1 MSLSNLL
8 SIKSF
13 YHLRTLCPK
22 KGGAYYGATL
32 LNIKLLKFKLC
43 MWYLISTFSYLQ
55 VNGTPKI
62 LTRKICNY
70 PKLKGKV
77 LSSDK
82 AINPFFRWIQILF
95 SLASQPA
102 ANAVLS
108 TLRFNLLANSGIEIS
123 PISFRAHQTF
133 PALFPTIVLSMAI
146 FINNLVTI

>member
-1 MSLSNLL
+1 MFTN
-8 SIKSF
+8 SIL
-13 YHLRTLCPK
+13 Y
-22 KGGAYYGATL
+22 
-32 LNIKLLKFKLC
+32 
-43 MWYLISTFSYLQ
+43 
-55 VNGTPKI
+55 
-62 LTRKICNY
+62 Y

-123 PISFRAHQTF
+123 PISFRAHQTMQGHYEMIDENGVPF
-133 PALFPTIVLSMAI
+133 SIDIPVFRLAVPTLIH
-146 FINNLVTI
+146 

>member
-1 MSLSNLL
+1 MFTN
-8 SIKSF
+8 
-13 YHLRTLCPK
+13 R
-22 KGGAYYGATL
+22 
-32 LNIKLLKFKLC
+32 
-43 MWYLISTFSYLQ
+43 
-55 VNGTPKI
+55 
-62 LTRKICNY
+62 ICYY

-123 PISFRAHQTF
+123 PISFRAHQTL
-133 PALFPTIVLSMAI
+133 PALFPTTLLSMAMSMS
-146 FINNLVTI
+146 INNSKLR

>member
-1 MSLSNLL
+1 MFTN
-8 SIKSF
+8 SIL
-13 YHLRTLCPK
+13 Y
-22 KGGAYYGATL
+22 
-32 LNIKLLKFKLC
+32 
-43 MWYLISTFSYLQ
+43 
-55 VNGTPKI
+55 
-62 LTRKICNY
+62 Y

-123 PISFRAHQTF
+123 PISFRAHQTL
-133 PALFPTIVLSMAI
+133 PALFPTTLLSLAI
-146 FINNLVTI
+146 LY

>member
-1 MSLSNLL
+1 MFTN
-8 SIKSF
+8 SIL
-13 YHLRTLCPK
+13 Y
-22 KGGAYYGATL
+22 
-32 LNIKLLKFKLC
+32 
-43 MWYLISTFSYLQ
+43 
-55 VNGTPKI
+55 
-62 LTRKICNY
+62 Y

-123 PISFRAHQTF
+123 PISFRAHQTL
-133 PALFPTIVLSMAI
+133 PALFPTTLLSM
-146 FINNLVTI
+146 LQWG

>member
-1 MSLSNLL
+1 M
-8 SIKSF
+8 
-13 YHLRTLCPK
+13 P
-22 KGGAYYGATL
+22 YYGATL

-55 VNGTPKI
+55 VNGNPKI

-70 PKLKGKV
+70 PKLKGKA

-133 PALFPTIVLSMAI
+133 PALFPTIVYPWLFLLI
-146 FINNLVTI
+146 IRYNIIILIIVYNKTGFFILVFDII